1 MQPEFILLYC
11 PLNTETCVLQCCSVF
26 LSPSSTLCESGFPFC
41 WFFFSSMLPRKDQ
54 MGEVATLHADGPLLE
69 AFHRHLSASSTASS
83 VFVVLMS
90 AIPPFSFD
98 SHSHSCQPFRFWRN
112 FSAFTQYSAI
122 PIGMTKYR
130 QNLKKPVV
138 LIP

>member
-1 MQPEFILLYC
+1 MCFA
-11 PLNTETCVLQCCSVF
+11 VLFCFSFPVINSTDVNHSFYFVGSSSV
-26 LSPSSTLCESGFPFC
+26 
-41 WFFFSSMLPRKDQ
+41 LPRKDQ
-54 MGEVATLHADGPLLE
+54 LAEVATLHADGPLLE

-122 PIGMTKYR
+122 PIGMTKYS